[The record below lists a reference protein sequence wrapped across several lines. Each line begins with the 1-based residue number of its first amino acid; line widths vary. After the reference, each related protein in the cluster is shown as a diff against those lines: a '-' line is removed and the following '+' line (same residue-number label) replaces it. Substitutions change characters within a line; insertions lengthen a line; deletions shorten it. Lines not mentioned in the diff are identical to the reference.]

1 MGSAVESEMGMR
13 SQCYVLVQNMT
24 FFFWCIC
31 QMNQTMVVSERCIM
45 LSARQGEETG
55 RCVKQDGIYAFL
67 SHSVEVHKKYF
78 KKEGRVIAGATG
90 SLSCFSE
97 DSSVL

>member
-67 SHSVEVHKKYF
+67 SLSRSTQEIF
-78 KKEGRVIAGATG
+78 QKER
-90 SLSCFSE
+90 
-97 DSSVL
+97 